1 MKYLSNYATRAE
13 FKKAT
18 GVDTSNV
25 AKRVDLPHLKSFL
38 DKLDI
43 DQLKNVP
50 TNFSSLKSKGDKLD
64 VDKLVPVPVDLSKLI
79 KVVKN
84 DVVNKIQDKITD
96 ITNLGSNN
104 TPIAKTNMV
113 KNKIPNITHS
123 ATTTAITAVE
133 NKKPD
138 NGNLVKKKMTIIQK

>member
-13 FKKAT
+13 LKNST

-64 VDKLVPVPVDLSKLI
+64 VDKLVPAPAGLSKLI

-84 DVVNKIQDKITD
+84 DVVKQD
-96 ITNLGSNN
+96 SR
-104 TPIAKTNMV
+104 
-113 KNKIPNITHS
+113 
-123 ATTTAITAVE
+123 
-133 NKKPD
+133 
-138 NGNLVKKKMTIIQK
+138 